1 MSCYVCSNET
11 ISVIANAFAK
21 YEVTYYEDF
30 MNKPAIYTLYPN
42 SIEVI
47 KIGQS
52 LLDQNYRSVN
62 ERYDEDTP
70 APAFKLKKI
79 ENVNEGMIVGCI
91 NNYMYQSCETEDW
104 MGSAIYISLNKL
116 KNAILEQLI
125 RNKGQEIV
133 WGIDQ
138 KEGK

>member
-1 MSCYVCSNET
+1 MSCYICSNET
-11 ISVIANAFAK
+11 ISVIANAFAE

-30 MNKPAIYTLYPN
+30 MNKPAIYTQYPN
-42 SIEVI
+42 SVEVI

-62 ERYDEDTP
+62 ERYDADTL

-91 NNYMYQSCETEDW
+91 NNYMCQSCETEDW
-104 MGSAIYISLNKL
+104 MGSAIYISLNNL
-116 KNAILEQLI
+116 KNAILEQMI
-125 RNKGQEIV
+125 RDKGQEIV
-133 WGIDQ
+133 WGID
-138 KEGK
+138 